1 MFANRGER
9 VVQIRTLVLLGSV
22 AISALPVAAKAAD
35 SYPPYAPPMTYG
47 AAPPPVRMA
56 AYGLPPYEVEAIV
69 RSMGLRPIAP
79 PLRRPRVYVVDAVDA
94 RGFRVRAIV
103 HARRGDVLAVT
114 PVYVAPPRYAAYP
127 VHPRYG
133 AVVTPDDD
141 GIDVDVDVDVDVDPD
156 RDERR
161 PPVSSVAPLRTPRV
175 DSATRVAKPSVQ
187 PSVKSAKADPAAAP
201 TPRPRPAGA
210 DARAEQTAS
219 APTGPIRKIEIKKKE
234 PAPEAA
240 TRPESKPENKPES
253 KPAEVTVPVAP
264 LL

>member
-1 MFANRGER
+1 M
-9 VVQIRTLVLLGSV
+9 QIKTLVLLGV

-35 SYPPYAPPMTYG
+35 SYPPYAPPMTYD
-47 AAPPPVRMA
+47 AAPPPVRLA
-56 AYGLPPYEVEAIV
+56 AYGLPPHEVEAIV

-103 HARRGDVLAVT
+103 HARRGDVLAVR
-114 PVYVAPPRYAAYP
+114 PVYVAPPRYAVYP

-133 AVVTPDDD
+133 AVVTPEDDD
-141 GIDVDVDVDVDVDPD
+141 IDVDVNVDVDVDVDLD
-156 RDERR
+156 RDARR
-161 PPVSSVAPLRTPRV
+161 PPVASRTVPESAAPRYEAAPR
-175 DSATRVAKPSVQ
+175 ATKALAQ
-187 PSVKSAKADPAAAP
+187 PVVKSAKADPAAAP

-219 APTGPIRKIEIKKKE
+219 APTGPIRKIEIKKQE
-234 PAPEAA
+234 PAPETAA
-240 TRPESKPENKPES
+240 KPETKPENKPEG

>member
-35 SYPPYAPPMTYG
+35 SYPPYAPPMTYD

-56 AYGLPPYEVEAIV
+56 AYGLPPSEVEAIV

-103 HARRGDVLAVT
+103 HARRGDVLAVR

-141 GIDVDVDVDVDVDPD
+141 DIDVDVDVDVDLD

-161 PPVSSVAPLRTPRV
+161 PPVSSVAPPRTPRI
-175 DSATRVAKPSVQ
+175 DSATRAAKPSVQ
-187 PSVKSAKADPAAAP
+187 PSVKSAKADPAATP

-219 APTGPIRKIEIKKKE
+219 APTGPIRKIEIKKQE
-234 PAPEAA
+234 PAPETAA
-240 TRPESKPENKPES
+240 KPETKPENKPES

>member
-1 MFANRGER
+1 
-9 VVQIRTLVLLGSV
+9 
-22 AISALPVAAKAAD
+22 
-35 SYPPYAPPMTYG
+35 
-47 AAPPPVRMA
+47 MA
-56 AYGLPPYEVEAIV
+56 AYGLPPSEVEAIV

-103 HARRGDVLAVT
+103 HARRGDVLAVR

-141 GIDVDVDVDVDVDPD
+141 DIDVDVNVDVDVDVDVDLD

-161 PPVSSVAPLRTPRV
+161 PPVSSVAPPRTPRI
-175 DSATRVAKPSVQ
+175 DSATRAAKPSVQ
-187 PSVKSAKADPAAAP
+187 PSVKSAKADPAATP

-210 DARAEQTAS
+210 DARAECADRPDPQDRDQEAGACAGNCGQAGDEAGKQAREQTGRSHRAGRATALGNTQTQS
-219 APTGPIRKIEIKKKE
+219 FRG
-234 PAPEAA
+234 AA
-240 TRPESKPENKPES
+240 
-253 KPAEVTVPVAP
+253 
-264 LL
+264 